1 MAPKDRLLERDSVL
15 AELDRHQ
22 QSAARGRGR
31 VVLLRGE
38 AGVGKTMV
46 ITRFIARAG
55 QRARVLR
62 GWCDPLSA
70 PRPLGPLIDM
80 LAESSGELRAAID
93 AGDTGA
99 IYAGLVG
106 MFDNRSGVCVI
117 EDAHWAD
124 GATLDLM
131 RFISRR
137 IESLPLLFVVSY
149 RDDEIGDQH
158 PLAVLLGDLATSA
171 AVNRIGLD
179 PLSAA
184 AVAELATGSGV
195 NADALHRLTG
205 GNPFYVT
212 EVLAAGHD
220 VLAREA
226 LPGTVSEAVR
236 GRLARLSTA
245 GRDTA
250 YATAVCGPRASLALV
265 HEVCPSAAEGL
276 AECLNAGVLLA
287 DVDTV
292 GFRHELARRAAL
304 DQIAP
309 YQRRLLHKQAL
320 AVLAEPPIN
329 PDTFGALAFHAEQA
343 GDHDAVIRYAPLAAE
358 RAFRLDA
365 NREAAEL
372 FALALRYA
380 DKITTDQ
387 KVLLLEQHAFACW
400 LSAMGEA
407 AVTSWREAITLRHAL
422 GDRLGEGSDLA
433 WLSQMVYALGGTRE
447 ALEAGAASVRVLEE
461 VGPCPQLALS
471 LATMAGLTAVGFD
484 PACADYA
491 SRAMSL
497 GTQFGDRGVVLRAR
511 FFAAL
516 APVLTTDSGW
526 DALEAAWR
534 DAMGTEGLFEQAGLN
549 GSLMAWYAAVKHD
562 LDRADE
568 YITECSAFCVEHD
581 LAMCLAIT
589 AGAAALVA
597 LHRGDW
603 ERSLASAHDV
613 LTSPALAT
621 QRILPLICVA
631 LINARR
637 GGEPVATLLDEAL
650 AAADSDD
657 LSRLGVVWAARAEA
671 AWLAGDDEAARTEA
685 QTGLAAATEHAD
697 PWLVGQLRRWAQL
710 AGGPVDYAPGR
721 DTITPYRL
729 EVSGDWQA
737 AAAEWLRLGC
747 PYDAALAQLGGDI
760 AAVETALETF
770 RRLGARSALRRGR
783 QRLAQLRGRN
793 PDTRRK
799 KTAADPYGLTQR
811 ERDVLELVAAG
822 HSNAE
827 IATALFISPKTAGR
841 HVESILAKLG
851 VRNRTQAAA
860 FAAQK
865 PPPSD

>member
-1 MAPKDRLLERDSVL
+1 M
-15 AELDRHQ
+15 
-22 QSAARGRGR
+22 
-31 VVLLRGE
+31 VLLRGE
-38 AGVGKTMV
+38 AGVGKTAV
-46 ITRFIARAG
+46 ITRFIARVG
-55 QRARVLR
+55 QRTRVLR

-80 LAESSGELRAAID
+80 LADTSGELRAAVD
-93 AGDTGA
+93 AGDTAA
-99 IYAGLVG
+99 IYTGLVG
-106 MFDNRSGVCVI
+106 MFGNQPGVCVI

-124 GATLDLM
+124 GATLDVM

-137 IESLPLLFVVSY
+137 IDALPLLFVVSY

-158 PLAVLLGDLATSA
+158 PLAMLLGDLATSV
-171 AVNRIGLD
+171 AVSRIGLD

-184 AVAELATGSGV
+184 AVAELAAGSGV
-195 NADALHRLTG
+195 NAEALHRLTR
-205 GNPFYVT
+205 GNAFYVT
-212 EVLAAGHD
+212 EVLAAGQD
-220 VLAREA
+220 VLTREA

-236 GRLARLSTA
+236 GRLARLSAA

-250 YATAVCGPRASLALV
+250 YATAVCGPRASLELV
-265 HEVCPSAAEGL
+265 QEVCPTATEGL
-276 AECLNAGVLLA
+276 AECLNAGVLVA

-320 AVLAEPPIN
+320 AILAQPPSN

-343 GDHDAVIRYAPLAAE
+343 GDHDAVIGYAPLAAE
-358 RAFRLDA
+358 HAFKLAA
-365 NREAAEL
+365 NREAADL

-380 DKITTDQ
+380 DRIATEQ
-387 KVLLLEQHAFACW
+387 KVVWLEQHAFACW

-407 AVTSWREAITLRHAL
+407 AVASWREAITLRHGL
-422 GDRLGEGSDLA
+422 GDRLGEGRDLS
-433 WLSQMVYALGGTRE
+433 WLSQMVYALGGTHE
-447 ALEAGAASVRVLEE
+447 ALESGMASVRVLED
-461 VGPCPQLALS
+461 VGPCPELALS
-471 LATMAGLTAVGFD
+471 LAIMAGLAAVGFD
-484 PACADYA
+484 PASADYA
-491 SRAMSL
+491 SRAITL
-497 GTQFGDRGVVLRAR
+497 GTEFGDRGVVLRAR

-516 APVLTTDSGW
+516 APVLGRDAGW
-526 DALEAAWR
+526 DQVEAAWR
-534 DAMGTEGLFEQAGLN
+534 DAMATDGLYDQAGMD
-549 GSLMAWYAAVKHD
+549 GALMSWYAAVKHD
-562 LDRADE
+562 LDRAE
-568 YITECSAFCVEHD
+568 GYITETTAFCVEHD

-603 ERSLASAHDV
+603 EKSLACADDV
-613 LTSPALAT
+613 LTRPALPT
-621 QRILPLICVA
+621 QRILPLISVA

-637 GGEPVATLLDEAL
+637 GNEPVAALLDEAL
-650 AAADSDD
+650 RAADSDD
-657 LSRLGVVWAARAEA
+657 LARLGVVWAARAEA
-671 AWLAGDDEAARTEA
+671 AWLAGDDDAARAEA

-697 PWLVGQLRRWAQL
+697 PWLVGHLRRWANL
-710 AGGPVDYAPGR
+710 AGGTFEDAPGR

-729 EVSGDWQA
+729 ELSGDWQQ

-760 AAVETALETF
+760 PAVEAALETF
-770 RRLGARSALRRGR
+770 RRLGARSAARRGR

-793 PDTRRK
+793 PDSRRK
-799 KTAADPYGLTQR
+799 NTAADPYGLTQR

-827 IATALFISPKTAGR
+827 IATALFISPKTASR

-860 FAAQK
+860 FASEK
-865 PPPSD
+865 PSSAT